1 MKHLEHLSL
10 EEFWTRTLQE
20 IAHVHAQAERAERE
34 LSATERNALLQSL
47 ASLRHDG
54 PLADSAEDHM
64 CRVETILAEAVD
76 RETTGF
82 RGIFDGHDD
91 PDHGADVSVR
101 AVPIL
106 SDKRRV
112 LDELLQSF
120 RTDFAMRAVLAS
132 RVDAHRQWSQLKA
145 A

>member
-20 IAHVHAQAERAERE
+20 IDHVHAQAEQTERE

-54 PLADSAEDHM
+54 PLADSAEDHI
-64 CRVETILAEAVD
+64 CRIETILADAVD
-76 RETTGF
+76 RKTTGF
-82 RGIFDGHDD
+82 RGVFDGHDD
-91 PDHGADVSVR
+91 PDHGAVGTVR
-101 AVPIL
+101 AVPVL
-106 SDKRRV
+106 SEQGHV
-112 LDELLQSF
+112 LDDMLQDF
-120 RTDFAMRAVLAS
+120 RMIAAMRASLSARIDAS
-132 RVDAHRQWSQLKA
+132 RQMALLRA

>member
-10 EEFWTRTLQE
+10 KEFWTRTLQE
-20 IAHVHAQAERAERE
+20 IGHVHAQAERAERE

-47 ASLRHDG
+47 ASLRRDG

-82 RGIFDGHDD
+82 RGISDGHDD

-106 SDKRRV
+106 SDKGRV

-120 RTDFAMRAVLAS
+120 RTVFAMRAVLAS
-132 RVDAHRQWSQLKA
+132 RVDAHRQWAQLKA